1 MQSFVLVSQCM
12 QHVFRPRALFFFLL
26 LLASSC
32 ATNRNLVYF
41 SDLTNAMPYEQA
53 ITNFKEPVIQ
63 PGDQLS
69 VTVSSLSPESNALF
83 NNGILLPTNST
94 LSSSEATRKAG
105 EGYLVDGQ
113 GTINFPV
120 LGSVRLGGLTRTEA
134 IRKLT
139 DLVSNSVKNP
149 IVNVSFLNFRVTV
162 LGEVNKPGNYLLSS
176 EHPSLLDALGL
187 AGDLT
192 PYGLRENVLIIRER
206 EGKRTST
213 RVDLTNKATLESPFF
228 YVQQN
233 DVVYVSPDKARN
245 LQASTRTVNLP
256 IYISIASIV
265 AILISSLAIRR

>member
-1 MQSFVLVSQCM
+1 M
-12 QHVFRPRALFFFLL
+12 QHVFRPYAFFILLL

-32 ATNRNLVYF
+32 ATNRSLVYF
-41 SDLTNAMPYEQA
+41 GDLTKTTPYEQE

-63 PGDQLS
+63 SGDQLS

-83 NNGILLPTNST
+83 NNGILLPTNSM
-94 LSSSEATRKAG
+94 LSSSEATRKAS

-113 GTINFPV
+113 GNINFPV
-120 LGSVRLGGLTRTEA
+120 LGSVRLGGLTRSEA
-134 IRKLT
+134 IRRLT
-139 DLVSNSVKNP
+139 VLVSKSVKNP

-162 LGEVNKPGNYLLSS
+162 LGEVNKPGSYLLSS

-187 AGDLT
+187 AGDMT

-206 EGKRTST
+206 EGGRTSA

-228 YVQQN
+228 YIQQN

-245 LQASTRTVNLP
+245 LQASTRSVNLP

-265 AILISSLAIRR
+265 AILISSLALRR

>member
-1 MQSFVLVSQCM
+1 MQY
-12 QHVFRPRALFFFLL
+12 VFRSSALFFLLL

-41 SDLTNAMPYEQA
+41 TDLTKTTPYEQE

-83 NNGILLPTNST
+83 NNGILLPTNSM

-105 EGYLVDGQ
+105 EGYLVDSQ
-113 GTINFPV
+113 GAINFPV
-120 LGSVRLGGLTRTEA
+120 LGSVPLGGLTRPEA

-139 DLVSNSVKNP
+139 GLVSKSVKNP
-149 IVNVSFLNFRVTV
+149 IVSVSFLNFRVTV
-162 LGEVNKPGNYLLSS
+162 LGEVNKPGNYLLPS

-206 EGKRTST
+206 ENKRTST
-213 RVDLTNKATLESPFF
+213 RIDLTNKALLESPFF
-228 YVQQN
+228 YLQQN

-245 LQASTRTVNLP
+245 LQASSRTVNLP
-256 IYISIASIV
+256 IYISIASVV
-265 AILISSLAIRR
+265 AVLVSSLAIRR